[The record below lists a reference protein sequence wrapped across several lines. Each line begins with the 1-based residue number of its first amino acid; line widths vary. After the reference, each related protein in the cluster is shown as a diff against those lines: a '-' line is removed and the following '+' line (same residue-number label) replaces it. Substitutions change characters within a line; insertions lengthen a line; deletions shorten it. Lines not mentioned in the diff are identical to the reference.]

1 MLLAGTNDLSRRQTT
16 PRKLLD
22 ELIDSIKELEKFE
35 NIKTLFLCK
44 LPPRSDH
51 AVIIRK
57 VSEYNDLLSQHFAE
71 YESVIVIDTV
81 PLERDL
87 FYKDGLTKLCGIILC
102 NLFKKLAPHLRRRS
116 RSTSQ
121 IDVSSRFNDV
131 D

>member
-1 MLLAGTNDLSRRQTT
+1 MLLAGTKDLSRRQTT
-16 PRKLLD
+16 PRRLLD
-22 ELIDSIKELEKFE
+22 ELIDSLNELEKFE

-81 PLERDL
+81 PLEPGADPDR
-87 FYKDGLTKLCGIILC
+87 FIRFVQTC
-102 NLFKKLAPHLRRRS
+102 
-116 RSTSQ
+116 Q
-121 IDVSSRFNDV
+121 IF
-131 D
+131 